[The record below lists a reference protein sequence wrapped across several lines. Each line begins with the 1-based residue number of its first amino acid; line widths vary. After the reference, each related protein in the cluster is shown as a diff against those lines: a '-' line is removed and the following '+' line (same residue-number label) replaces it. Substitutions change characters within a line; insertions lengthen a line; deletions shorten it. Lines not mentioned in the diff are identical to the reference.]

1 VTNLDL
7 GPIGIATGLDSSPAS
22 LEAATVV
29 EDLGYPTLWLNGGP
43 LPGLSTV
50 SDVVR
55 ATSSIRV
62 ATGILAIVKYDAAG
76 VADLYRSLEAEHPG
90 RLVVGLGGAHGPNP
104 IRTLN
109 GYLDAL
115 DSIPTSRCLLA
126 ALGPRM
132 LKLARDRA
140 AGAYPVLITPAY
152 AEQARAIL
160 GADPVLA
167 VQQLVVLERDA
178 SRARE
183 IARRP
188 LSFLLR
194 VPAYAASFRR
204 QGFTDDEIDRIDD
217 RLVDAVIAWGDS
229 DAIAARVSELHAAGV
244 DHVALSVQT
253 GRPDQ
258 PLPEWR
264 ELATALLPQP

>member
-1 VTNLDL
+1 MTNLDL

-50 SDVVR
+50 SHVVR
-55 ATSSIRV
+55 ATSLIRV

-160 GADPVLA
+160 GADPVLG

-244 DHVALSVQT
+244 DHVALSIQT